1 MAQAR
6 LSPAAEAEP
15 LMPIRNVPFWLDR
28 VPKTRRPAFPKLRGD
43 LDTSVVI
50 VGGGL
55 TGCACAWSFAAAGV
69 KVVLLEAE
77 TIGGGTTAGSSGL
90 VREDFDASFRET
102 ASAHG
107 LRAARSLW
115 QGMRRA
121 SLDFPAALR
130 RLGVK
135 CDLSPLDLLT
145 LAPRDPETAKR
156 LEREYQS
163 RRSAGFDHSWL
174 KPAAAAREIAI
185 QSGGAIR
192 TRGFSLD
199 PYRACLGLASACRA
213 RGAAIYERSQVS
225 RIRAGRNH
233 VEIATATAKLRA
245 EAVLVA
251 TSAPLADLR
260 ALRRHLRGLDRY
272 AVLTEPMPA
281 AVRRELGSRAAALAD
296 VDAPPHLLRWL
307 KDDRAL
313 FSGVD
318 QPVVADRARASA
330 LKQRTGQLMY
340 ELSVLYPAISG
351 LQPQWAWDVT
361 HYETVDRL
369 PFVGLHRNFPRHLFA
384 MGGFRH
390 GVGFAWLAAR
400 ILLRHYQGE
409 AARGDDLF
417 GFSRVL

>member
-1 MAQAR
+1 MR
-6 LSPAAEAEP
+6 PI
-15 LMPIRNVPFWLDR
+15 PIRNVPFWLDR
-28 VPKTRRPAFPKLRGD
+28 TPKSRRPAFPRFRGNVN
-43 LDTSVVI
+43 TSVVI

-77 TIGGGTTAGSSGL
+77 AIGGGATAGSLGF

-115 QGMRRA
+115 QAMRRA

-135 CDLSPLDLLT
+135 CDLVPSDLLT
-145 LAPRDPETAKR
+145 FAHRDPETAR
-156 LEREYQS
+156 LLQREYQS
-163 RRSAGFDHSWL
+163 RRDAGLDHSWL
-174 KPAAAAREIAI
+174 KPAAVTREATIE
-185 QSGGAIR
+185 SGGAIR
-192 TRGFSLD
+192 TRGFSFD
-199 PYRACLGLASACRA
+199 PYRACLGLASASLA
-213 RGAAIYERSQVS
+213 RGASIYERSQV
-225 RIRAGRNH
+225 RRVRAGRKH
-233 VEIATATAKLRA
+233 VQITTTRGTLHA

-260 ALRRHLRGLDRY
+260 ALRRHVKGLNSY
-272 AVLTEPMPA
+272 AVVTESIPA
-281 AVRRELGSRAAALAD
+281 AVRRELGKRSSALGD
-296 VDAPPHLLRWL
+296 VDAPPHQLRWL

-313 FSGVD
+313 FSGAD
-318 QPVVADRARASA
+318 QPVQADRARGKA
-330 LKQRTGQLMY
+330 LVQRTGQLMY

-351 LQPQWAWDVT
+351 LQPEWAWDST

-384 MGGFRH
+384 MGASRH
-390 GVGFAWLAAR
+390 GAAFAWLAAR
-400 ILLRHYQGE
+400 ILLRQYQGE
-409 AARGDDLF
+409 AAKGDDLF